1 MLNAFERVGLIE
13 ESVMSAF
20 QHIGDGPRF
29 FHGHFF
35 RRCALAAIGLTVYLL
50 SGSTA
55 GHAQQAKSSPAPAKP
70 IPTFDALPHSPMPHG
85 EFQQWCGLNDVALVR
100 GELLEAFAD
109 GVKLST
115 LLVPRKVDAQCSND
129 GQRMAVVDDDAGWIT
144 EVDVRSAAVTHKL
157 ATFERAKN
165 TKAFF
170 SPDLKSVVSEQ
181 PLAPGVTDLQII
193 QTDGRVSDVRWHPDS
208 SEFFVVSHSQ
218 LNPHAL
224 RVEVYD
230 TKEKIGGG
238 PIPEA
243 YFYHE
248 GWFANSRAVYLYL
261 GLERDEFGV
270 GVIWECQ
277 IENWKCRQI
286 AGNVLEVSASDDGAL
301 GIVRPVGK
309 YSNTG
314 EVEKYPSGYTAEIRN
329 GNGQI
334 VARQQFKFAA
344 RESLKLIMSPSGK
357 KAILT
362 WHVDRGPECKPGL
375 DYPPCMDGMFVDL
388 SGVRK

>member
-1 MLNAFERVGLIE
+1 MNPLQQYTRGVTC
-13 ESVMSAF
+13 
-20 QHIGDGPRF
+20 
-29 FHGHFF
+29 FF
-35 RRCALAAIGLTVYLL
+35 RDCSFPGHLLPGYFLRWRGLAAIALIVLL
-50 SGSTA
+50 AGATG
-55 GHAQQAKSSPAPAKP
+55 GHAQQAKSPPASAKP
-70 IPTFDALPHSPMPHG
+70 IPTFESLPHSPMPHG

-115 LLVPRKVDAQCSND
+115 LLVARNVGAQCSND
-129 GQRMAVVDDDAGWIT
+129 GRRMAVIDDKAGWIT
-144 EVDVRSAAVTHKL
+144 EVDVRSAAVTRKI
-157 ATFERAKN
+157 ATFEQDKL
-165 TKAFF
+165 TKISF
-170 SPDLKSVVSEQ
+170 SPDLKSVAFER
-181 PLAPGVTDLQII
+181 PLALAPGMEDLQRI
-193 QTDGRVSDVRWHPDS
+193 QTDGLVSDIRWHPDS
-208 SEFFVVSHSQ
+208 SEFFVISHSQ
-218 LNPHAL
+218 SIPRAL
-224 RVEVYD
+224 LVEVYNV
-230 TKEKIGGG
+230 KEKIGGG
-238 PIPEA
+238 PIPKA
-243 YFYHE
+243 YFYKE
-248 GWFANSRAVYLYL
+248 GWFANSHAVYLYL

-329 GNGQI
+329 GSGQI
-334 VARQQFKFAA
+334 VARQQFKFLAQE
-344 RESLKLIMSPSGK
+344 REGIKLTMSPSGK

-362 WHVDRGPECKPGL
+362 WHIYRDPECTPGQ
-375 DYPPCMDGMFVDL
+375 YKTPCMDGMFVDL

>member
-1 MLNAFERVGLIE
+1 M
-13 ESVMSAF
+13 
-20 QHIGDGPRF
+20 
-29 FHGHFF
+29 
-35 RRCALAAIGLTVYLL
+35 AAGMTVVYLL
-50 SGSTA
+50 SGSIA
-55 GHAQQAKSSPAPAKP
+55 GHAQQAKSPPAPAKP
-70 IPTFDALPHSPMPHG
+70 IPTFESLPHSPMPHG

-115 LLVPRKVDAQCSND
+115 LLVPRKVEAQCSND
-129 GQRMAVVDDDAGWIT
+129 GQRMAVVDDKAGWIT
-144 EVDVRSAAVTHKL
+144 EVDVRSAAVTRKI
-157 ATFERAKN
+157 ATFEQDKL
-165 TKAFF
+165 TKISF
-170 SPDLKSVVSEQ
+170 SPDLKSVAFER
-181 PLAPGVTDLQII
+181 PLALAPGMEDLQRI
-193 QTDGRVSDVRWHPDS
+193 QTDGLVSDIRWHPDS
-208 SEFFVVSHSQ
+208 SEFFVISHSQ
-218 LNPHAL
+218 SIPRAL
-224 RVEVYD
+224 LVEVYNA
-230 TKEKIGGG
+230 KEKIGGG
-238 PIPEA
+238 PIPKA
-243 YFYHE
+243 YFYKE
-248 GWFANSRAVYLYL
+248 GWFASSHAVYLYL

-329 GNGQI
+329 GSGQI
-334 VARQQFKFAA
+334 VARQQFKFLAQE
-344 RESLKLIMSPSGK
+344 REGIKLTMSPSGK

-362 WHVDRGPECKPGL
+362 WHIYRDPECTPGQ
-375 DYPPCMDGMFVDL
+375 YKTPCMDGMFVDL